1 MPSCEVEKNNLNM
14 PKALLYFL
22 IGTVLSFLLNHYVLG
37 SQGWMVDWYNGA
49 AFGLG
54 WGMAYFVDR
63 PEWALSKKMGISFIG
78 IAVLLLMG
86 FLLFDF
92 QTAVPSVIK
101 FSTVFVGY
109 YLIASFKSSKSLR
122 N

>member
-1 MPSCEVEKNNLNM
+1 M

-37 SQGWMVDWYNGA
+37 NQGWMVDLYNGA

-54 WGMAYFVDR
+54 WAMAYFVDH
-63 PEWALSKKMGISFIG
+63 PEWSLSKKLGISFLG
-78 IAVLLLMG
+78 IAVLVVLGLLI
-86 FLLFDF
+86 FNFE
-92 QTAVPSVIK
+92 TAVPSVIK
-101 FSTVFVGY
+101 FSTVFVAY
-109 YLIASFKSSKSLR
+109 YLIASFRESKSLR